1 MVHVNHRGLDVL
13 TAAQLA
19 RELDLS
25 ASRVIRAIEKGVV
38 FPDGKAG
45 HTFIFPQIYGSVPV
59 LARKLGS
66 EIELSTIGAGKSL

>member
-1 MVHVNHRGLDVL
+1 MNANHRTLDVL

-25 ASRVIRAIEKGVV
+25 ASRVIRAINSGIIEA
-38 FPDGKAG
+38 DARAG
-45 HTFIFPQIYGSVPV
+45 HTFIFHRRRVGS

-66 EIELSTIGAGKSL
+66 EINLPAIGAGKPLE